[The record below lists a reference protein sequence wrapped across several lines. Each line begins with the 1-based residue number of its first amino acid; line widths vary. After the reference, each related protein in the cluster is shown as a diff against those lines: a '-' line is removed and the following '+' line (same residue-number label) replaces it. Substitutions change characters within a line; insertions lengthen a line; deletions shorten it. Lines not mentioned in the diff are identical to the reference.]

1 MPSGN
6 LANMAST
13 LLSPCGVLSDEE
25 ECGPVL
31 ESTAADLG
39 GLLHP
44 QPPLPEI
51 SLISPAVEP
60 CTPARKVCL
69 TGTTAQHKRREIGMS
84 APEMVSA

>member
-1 MPSGN
+1 MYLPPGN

-13 LLSPCGVLSDEE
+13 LLSPCGVLSDED

-39 GLLHP
+39 GLLRP

-51 SLISPAVEP
+51 SLIIPTVEP
-60 CTPARKVCL
+60 CTPARQVFFL
-69 TGTTAQHKRREIGMS
+69 NSHHWYFSRR
-84 APEMVSA
+84 